1 MSETGVKAL
10 NRAGATGPPNNT
22 KEAPQLFGGKTSLQ
36 EAPSSALALTLI
48 LSAEL
53 CDENCNE
60 IITLNLWVENLPR

>member
-36 EAPSSALALTLI
+36 EALSSALSSQTGTHADFVSLVVI
-48 LSAEL
+48 
-53 CDENCNE
+53 
-60 IITLNLWVENLPR
+60 